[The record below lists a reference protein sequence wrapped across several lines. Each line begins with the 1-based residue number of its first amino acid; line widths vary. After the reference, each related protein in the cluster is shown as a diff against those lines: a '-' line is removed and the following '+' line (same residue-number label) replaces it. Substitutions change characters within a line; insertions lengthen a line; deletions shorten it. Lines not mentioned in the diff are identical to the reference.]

1 MLLKAHNLHKTFQT
15 GTRKTRR
22 ITVLDGVDISLN
34 PGETLGIVGPSGA
47 GKTTLAIILAGLAP
61 PDRGEVRLKEM
72 PVWPRE
78 KAAAKEIRRRIQ
90 IVWQHP
96 ETAFNPRWRLGRSM
110 LEPYRIHG
118 LPVKPGQVEEG
129 LRQVG
134 LGMQVLNRRPRQL
147 SGGELQRLVIAR
159 AMSLNPEV
167 VMLDEPT
174 SMLDAITQAQVIRL
188 LQEIQK
194 KTGVAYLFISHSPDL
209 VRHFSTRRMFL
220 TGGRLT
226 RFCDGQVQ
234 ASEGEKEVPE
244 HEDKP

>member
-1 MLLKAHNLHKTFQT
+1 MLLKAHNLHKTFRT
-15 GTRKTRR
+15 GRRKTRR
-22 ITVLDGVDISLN
+22 ITVLDGVGISLDR
-34 PGETLGIVGPSGA
+34 GETLGVVGPSGA
-47 GKTTLAIILAGLAP
+47 GKTTLALILAGLER
-61 PDRGEVRLKEM
+61 PDRGEVRLNGLS
-72 PVWPRE
+72 VWPRE
-78 KAAAKEIRRRIQ
+78 KGTAKAIRRRIQ

-118 LPVKPGQVEEG
+118 LPMKLGQVEAD

-174 SMLDAITQAQVIRL
+174 SMLDAITQAEVIRL

-209 VRHFSTRRMFL
+209 VRHFSTRRMIL
-220 TGGRLT
+220 TDGKLT

-234 ASEGEKEVPE
+234 TSEKAKKVHE

>member
-1 MLLKAHNLHKTFQT
+1 MLLKAHNLHKTFLT
-15 GTRKTRR
+15 GTRKIRR
-22 ITVLDGVDISLN
+22 FTVLDGVDISLN
-34 PGETLGIVGPSGA
+34 HGETLGVVGPSGA
-47 GKTTLAIILAGLAP
+47 GKTTLALILAGLAP
-61 PDRGEVRLKEM
+61 PDQGEVRLKGM
-72 PVWPRE
+72 SVWPRE
-78 KAAAKEIRRRIQ
+78 KAASKEIRRRIQ

-118 LPVKPGQVEEG
+118 LPVKPGQVEAG

-194 KTGVAYLFISHSPDL
+194 STGVAYLFISHSPDL
-209 VRHFSTRRMFL
+209 IRHVSTQRMVL
-220 TGGRLT
+220 TYGKLT
-226 RFCDGQVQ
+226 RFFDRQVQ
-234 ASEGEKEVPE
+234 ALQGGKEVPE
-244 HEDKP
+244 HEDK